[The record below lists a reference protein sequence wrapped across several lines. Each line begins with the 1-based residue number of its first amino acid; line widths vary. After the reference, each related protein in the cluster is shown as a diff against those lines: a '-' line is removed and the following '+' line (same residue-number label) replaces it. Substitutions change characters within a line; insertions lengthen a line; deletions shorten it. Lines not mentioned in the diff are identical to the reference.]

1 MAEQRQDRKHQ
12 QGAKAAK
19 DCQDG
24 QSSHFVAQARCA
36 PVRSVPGIAAHLAG
50 LVQIEAG
57 FVDAADIQR
66 KHVTLP
72 KEQTSA

>member
-1 MAEQRQDRKHQ
+1 MAEQRQDRKQQ
-12 QGAKAAK
+12 QGATAAK
-19 DCQDG
+19 GCQDG
-24 QSSHFVAQARCA
+24 QSSHFVAQARYA
-36 PVRSVPGIAAHLAG
+36 PIRAVPGIASHLAD
-50 LVQIEAG
+50 LVQFEAG